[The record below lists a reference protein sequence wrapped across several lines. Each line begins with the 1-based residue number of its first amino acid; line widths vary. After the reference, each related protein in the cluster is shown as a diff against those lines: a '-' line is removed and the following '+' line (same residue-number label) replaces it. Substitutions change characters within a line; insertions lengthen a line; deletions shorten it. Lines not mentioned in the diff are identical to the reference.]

1 MYAGIYCRLHTYSRL
16 FFYSLFNQKIKKMEN
31 YNQPAFPPQVAQD
44 NLGRIIAPIPG
55 MTKLEYAAI
64 QLLPWYLSIVKKEY
78 GLRHNG
84 KDITPFQAAVIGA
97 TELFNAI
104 NDKHNETDTATIIEQ
119 P

>member
-1 MYAGIYCRLHTYSRL
+1 MLAGIYCRLHTYSRL

-55 MTKLEYAAI
+55 MSKLEYFAI
-64 QLLPWYLSIVKKEY
+64 QLLPTYLELGKKHPLADKGEP
-78 GLRHNG
+78 
-84 KDITPFQAAVIGA
+84 ITPIQAAIITA
-97 TELFNAI
+97 KTLLQQL
-104 NDKHNETDTATIIEQ
+104 NDKHNETDTVTIIEQ